1 LKLILI
7 TTISLVMIIKTNK
20 RIKISFYRNP
30 NGSFFILSR
39 DYEKLN
45 NLQDRNKLIE
55 WILVNYKDKER
66 NI

>member
-1 LKLILI
+1 
-7 TTISLVMIIKTNK
+7 
-20 RIKISFYRNP
+20 
-30 NGSFFILSR
+30 LSR